1 VERDVFM
8 TTYILRRVLLII
20 PTLFGITL
28 LTFLLIRL
36 APGNAAELKGAGGAG
51 GGKALTAEERQK
63 LIHLYGLDKPAL
75 VAYGDWVG
83 HILRLDLGESW
94 TDHRP
99 VAEKIGERLGVT
111 VSITGSALVLSYLI
125 AIPLGIVAALKRGRP
140 IDRALTVTLFILY
153 SIPSFV
159 AALLLIM
166 FVAGGDYLNLLPM
179 YGIHSVNAP
188 EMSPL
193 ASLWDRILHMILPV
207 ICLSYASLASISRFT
222 RVSMLEALGQDFV
235 RTARAKGLPERA
247 VIFRHALRN
256 ALIPIIT
263 IFALELPALIGG
275 SIIIE
280 SIFTLPGMGQLL
292 FQSLDSED
300 TPVIMGL
307 TVLAAIVTLL
317 SYLAA
322 DIVYVIVDPRITYT

>member
-1 VERDVFM
+1 M
-8 TTYILRRVLLII
+8 TTYILRRVLLIF

-36 APGNAAELKGAGGAG
+36 APGNAAELKGAA

-63 LIHLYGLDKPAL
+63 MIHLYGLDKNPL
-75 VAYGDWVG
+75 VAYGDWVVR
-83 HILRLDLGESW
+83 ILHLDLGESW

-99 VAEKIGERLGVT
+99 VAEKIGERLGLT

-125 AIPLGIVAALKRGRP
+125 AIPLGIVAALKRGQ
-140 IDRALTVTLFILY
+140 IVDRTLTVVLFILY

-179 YGIHSVNAP
+179 YGIHSINAS
-188 EMSPL
+188 EMSFFP
-193 ASLWDRILHMILPV
+193 SLWDRILHMVLPV
-207 ICLSYASLASISRFT
+207 ICLTYASLASISRFT

-235 RTARAKGLPERA
+235 RTARAKGLPERT
-247 VIFRHALRN
+247 VIYRPALRN

-263 IFALELPALIGG
+263 IFALELPGLIGG

-292 FQSLDSED
+292 FQSLDGED

-307 TVLAAIVTLL
+307 TVLAAVITLL

-322 DIVYVIVDPRITYT
+322 DILYVIVDPRITYE

>member
-1 VERDVFM
+1 
-8 TTYILRRVLLII
+8 VLI
-20 PTLFGITL
+20 
-28 LTFLLIRL
+28 
-36 APGNAAELKGAGGAG
+36 
-51 GGKALTAEERQK
+51 
-63 LIHLYGLDKPAL
+63 
-75 VAYGDWVG
+75 AYGDWVG
-83 HILRLDLGESW
+83 HIARLDLGESW

-125 AIPLGIVAALKRGRP
+125 AIPLGVLAALKRGEA

-179 YGIHSVNAP
+179 YGIHSINAS
-188 EMSPL
+188 EMGFFP
-193 ASLWDRILHMILPV
+193 SLWDRILHMILPV
-207 ICLSYASLASISRFT
+207 VCLTYGSLASISRYT

-247 VIFRHALRN
+247 VIYRHALRN

-292 FQSLDSED
+292 FQSLDNED

-322 DIVYVIVDPRITYT
+322 DILYVIVDPRITYS

>member
-1 VERDVFM
+1 M
-8 TTYILRRVLLII
+8 TTYLLRRVLLII

-36 APGNAAELKGAGGAG
+36 APGNAAELKGAGGAA

-63 LIHLYGLDKPAL
+63 LIHLYGLDKPWY

-83 HILRLDLGESW
+83 HIARLDLGESW

-179 YGIHSVNAP
+179 YGIHSVNAST
-188 EMSPL
+188 MNPL

-207 ICLSYASLASISRFT
+207 ICLTYASLASISRFT

-322 DIVYVIVDPRITYT
+322 DILYVIVDPRITYT